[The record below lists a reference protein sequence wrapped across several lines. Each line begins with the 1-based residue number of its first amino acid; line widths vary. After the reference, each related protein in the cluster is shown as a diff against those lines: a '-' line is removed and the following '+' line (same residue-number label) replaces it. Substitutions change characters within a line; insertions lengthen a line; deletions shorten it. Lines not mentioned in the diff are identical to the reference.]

1 MSTPPKEGPNNMHP
15 RTVEPG
21 SLLPRIRSLLDSFT
35 KAERRLA
42 DRVLVDPESAVFSSV
57 TALADAA
64 QVGEATV
71 LRFCRTLGCN
81 GFQEFK
87 LLLSRELVTPEENF
101 TGRPAVEDDLATLRT
116 KVLTANIAALQE
128 TASLLNLAQ
137 VEKFVEA
144 IIGARRL
151 FFFGVGI
158 SALTASDAYSKFLRI
173 GIPCHVVPD
182 PHLGV
187 MNASLLGSGDVAVGF
202 SHSGSTRDTVDILT
216 AARRGGATTIAITA
230 MARSPITKQADV
242 VLLAT
247 GPDTPLQGGSL
258 IAKIS
263 QLFVVDLVL
272 TAVSL
277 RMRDTALTAAEKT
290 AEAVLTKL
298 Y

>member
-1 MSTPPKEGPNNMHP
+1 MSS
-15 RTVEPG
+15 RSVEPG
-21 SLLPRIRSLLDSFT
+21 MLLPRIRSLLPSFT

-42 DRVLVDPESAVFSSV
+42 DTVLADPESAVFSSV

-101 TGRPAVEDDLATLRT
+101 SGKPETADDLGALRL
-116 KVLTANIAALQE
+116 KVVNANIAALQE
-128 TASLLNLAQ
+128 TANLLDLVQ
-137 VEKFVEA
+137 VEKAVKA
-144 IIGARRL
+144 IRTAERV

-158 SALTASDAYSKFLRI
+158 SALTASDAASKFMRI
-173 GIPCHVVPD
+173 GVPSYVVPD

-187 MNASLLGSGDVAVGF
+187 MNASLLGKRDVAVGF
-202 SHSGSTRDTVDILT
+202 SHSGSTRDTVDILK
-216 AARRGGATTIAITA
+216 AAHKAGATTIAITA
-230 MARSPITKQADV
+230 MARSPITKQAEV
-242 VLLAT
+242 VLLAA

-258 IAKIS
+258 TAKIA
-263 QLFVVDLVL
+263 QLCVVDLLL
-272 TAVSL
+272 TAVALQERDVAL
-277 RMRDTALTAAEKT
+277 RT
-290 AEAVLTKL
+290 AEMTAQAVLNKL